1 MQLIF
6 FAVSL
11 IVLLLGHIIFWL
23 IFVRLLGID
32 SLQYQIVAGIIIVFF
47 FLSVIISSYLIH
59 KWDVFLTRWYYILSG
74 FWIGLL
80 VNFGLMTGLI
90 LVIKLIGLG
99 FDFTLPGFYI
109 RLIFFGGALLLSLWG
124 ICNAWLPQVKE
135 YEVYIKDLPAAWD
148 NKTVVQISDVHLGPV
163 YRKKFFSRV
172 IEKINQ
178 LQPEAVFITGDLFDG
193 MEGDFSWL
201 NHPFTK
207 LKTNQGIYYSF
218 GNHDQYLGF
227 KRAKQLLEGNPVKI
241 LDNKLEEVNGLQ
253 IIGINYSFD
262 KYFDLH
268 QAILDKVGYDKAKPS
283 ILLFHAPKDIDR
295 AKQAEIDLQLSGHTH
310 RGQLFPLNWLA
321 KWSHQ
326 GYGYGL
332 FRDGNFNLIV
342 SSGVGTWGPAMKTIG
357 YSEIVKITLKT
368 KTQ

>member
-1 MQLIF
+1 MMQLIF

-11 IVLLLGHIIFWL
+11 LVILLGHIVFWL
-23 IFVRLLGID
+23 ILVRLLEIAD
-32 SLQYQIVAGIIIVFF
+32 LQNQIIAGIIIIIF

-59 KWDVFLTRWYYILSG
+59 KWDNLFTRWYYILAG
-74 FWIGLL
+74 FWVGLL
-80 VNFGLMTGLI
+80 VNFGLMTVLI
-90 LVIKLIGLG
+90 LFIKLAGLSLG
-99 FDFTLPGFYI
+99 FSSPVFYI
-109 RLIFFGGALLLSLWG
+109 KLIFFGGALLLSLWG
-124 ICNAWLPQVKE
+124 VYNAWSPQVKE
-135 YEVYIKDLPAAWD
+135 YEIYIKDLPASWD

-163 YRKKFFSRV
+163 YRRHFFSRL
-172 IEKINQ
+172 IEQINQ
-178 LQPEAVFITGDLFDG
+178 LNPEAVFITGDLFDG

-207 LKTNQGIYYSF
+207 LQAPQGIYYSF

-227 KRAKQLLEGNPVKI
+227 KRAKQLLEGNPVQI

-283 ILLFHAPKDIDR
+283 ILLFHAPKDIKQ

-310 RGQLFPLNWLA
+310 RGQVFPFNWLA
-321 KWSHQ
+321 KLSHH

-332 FRDGNFNLIV
+332 FKDGDFNLIV
-342 SSGVGTWGPAMKTIG
+342 TSGVGTWGPPMKTIG
-357 YSEIVKITLKT
+357 HSEIVKIVLKT
-368 KTQ
+368 K